1 MKRKWRK
8 KMGQGRLYVED
19 VLLFSGT
26 WRVRNCFVVVFLK
39 CIWYWTSL
47 NVLSWS
53 TWPQNINLIHL
64 KGTYEE
70 CWMLNWTEVETSDS
84 NRHQSSYEGF
94 FWLESKHLSSKGPDP
109 LCACNVTAFIHN
121 TTALALLLAH
131 CPVQEMVLDRDGL
144 SLWHTHI
151 FASLSHIII
160 CNRLWWSKLIC
171 KNSRCWLS
179 WFRRSHVFSG
189 GHHLFLNLHF
199 SLSSSSIGTQG
210 YNSTGCSHDNF
221 QIDCWWFYSQQQ
233 VEILN
238 TLMDTGT
245 IWVKLKSPIDKSGQ
259 VTLVVLWNSISWEII
274 LLFL

>member
-1 MKRKWRK
+1 
-8 KMGQGRLYVED
+8 
-19 VLLFSGT
+19 
-26 WRVRNCFVVVFLK
+26 
-39 CIWYWTSL
+39 
-47 NVLSWS
+47 
-53 TWPQNINLIHL
+53 
-64 KGTYEE
+64 
-70 CWMLNWTEVETSDS
+70 
-84 NRHQSSYEGF
+84 
-94 FWLESKHLSSKGPDP
+94 
-109 LCACNVTAFIHN
+109 
-121 TTALALLLAH
+121 
-131 CPVQEMVLDRDGL
+131 MVLDRDGL

-171 KNSRCWLS
+171 KNCRCWLS

-274 LLFL
+274 LLFFVSPLSGLLILELLLTETCSGNDLCLQRNVSNSFWKFVTSRPFRISGQLSIQCILLDTGLIQWPF